1 MSKVLLVDF
10 DGVIHKYGEYGDG
23 SITGGL
29 MKGARDM
36 TAKLIRKG
44 YQIWIFTS
52 RINNTDESGVD
63 LSKVSE
69 IEKWLNLH
77 GISYGTHFV
86 GITNYKKK
94 AHMYIDDRA
103 FRFTNWDDVNKY
115 LP

>member
-10 DGVIHKYGEYGDG
+10 DGVIHHYKEYGDG

-29 MKGARDM
+29 MNGARDM
-36 TAKLIRKG
+36 IHKLYRKG
-44 YQIWIFTS
+44 YEIWIFTS
-52 RINNTDESGVD
+52 RVNDEHELGID
-63 LSKVSE
+63 DKKVMQVRE
-69 IEKWLNLH
+69 WLTGH
-77 GISYGTHFV
+77 GIDKDSYA

-103 FRFTNWDDVNKY
+103 FRFTNWEDINKY